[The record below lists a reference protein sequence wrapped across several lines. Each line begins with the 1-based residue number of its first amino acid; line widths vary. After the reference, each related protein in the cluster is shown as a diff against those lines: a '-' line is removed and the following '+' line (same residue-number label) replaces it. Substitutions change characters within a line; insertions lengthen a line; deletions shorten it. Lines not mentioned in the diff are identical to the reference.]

1 MKMLPKNKNDFMI
14 QDRPTLPKFTRI
26 KEVKYERDR

>member
-1 MKMLPKNKNDFMI
+1 MKMLPKTKNDFMI

-26 KEVKYERDR
+26 KEVEI